1 MVLDELVAYVG
12 LVGFIRNIN

>member
-1 MVLDELVAYVG
+1 MVLDELVAYFG